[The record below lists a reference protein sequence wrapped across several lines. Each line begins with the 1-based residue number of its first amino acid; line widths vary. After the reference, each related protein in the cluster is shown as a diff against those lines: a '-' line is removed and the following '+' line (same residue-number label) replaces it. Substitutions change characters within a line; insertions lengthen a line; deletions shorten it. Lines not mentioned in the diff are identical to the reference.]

1 LDAYE
6 PRLALHEGITITNII
21 EESTKYI
28 YKFAYQ
34 ADIINADGTSKP
46 WSREDSREVMKA
58 TPSVT
63 DAALKVAQTNLHKLS
78 SVKTMADDLQMTLGF
93 ERLIMLAHSCEMTD
107 ELQKYCVENLKLDS
121 CEIKCGNLTSVA
133 EVRDAPPLMAKQPN
147 CGGLADCKLNVKKV
161 SFDWTILMK
170 TGQTVEKQKVSYS
183 LAMTQD
189 LPFLSRVLDYCSRG
203 LVQIPN
209 SSSKVLV
216 TVCNR
221 VKNFKR
227 DTVSP

>member
-1 LDAYE
+1 
-6 PRLALHEGITITNII
+6 
-21 EESTKYI
+21 

-34 ADIINADGTSKP
+34 ANVINADGTSKP
-46 WSREDSREVMKA
+46 WSREDSREVMK
-58 TPSVT
+58 PSAST
-63 DAALKVAQTNLHKLS
+63 DSALKVAKLNLHKLS
-78 SVKTMADDLQMTLGF
+78 SVQTMSDDLQMTLGF

-107 ELQKYCVENLKLDS
+107 ELQKYCVENLKVDS
-121 CEIKCGNLTSVA
+121 CEIKCGNLSSVA
-133 EVRDAPPLMAKQPN
+133 EVRDAPPLIAKQTN
-147 CGGLADCKLNVKKV
+147 CGGLKDCKLNVKKV
-161 SFDWTILMK
+161 TFDWTIILK
-170 TGQTVEKQKVSYS
+170 TGQNVEKQKVSYT

-221 VKNFKR
+221 VKNFER
-227 DTVSP
+227 DTATP